1 MKNDGKI
8 NRRNLIKKS
17 GFLFGGFAVA
27 GLGASAFIWQS
38 DGQNSA
44 IAAEGSFEIERTPD
58 EWKALLTENQYLI
71 LREEKTER
79 PYTSDLLKENRK
91 GTYHCAGCD
100 LAVYPSD
107 TKYESGTGWP
117 SFWASIEN
125 AVRTKPDNTLFTART
140 EVHCRRCGGHFGHIF
155 DDGPEP
161 TGKRHCLNGL
171 ALTFK
176 PA

>member
-1 MKNDGKI
+1 MSDDKNLD
-8 NRRNLIKKS
+8 RRSFLKKN
-17 GFLFGGFAVA
+17 GLM
-27 GLGASAFIWQS
+27 LGAL
-38 DGQNSA
+38 A
-44 IAAEGSFEIERTPD
+44 IAGVGGGGYLLQRTGGSRAVAAEGSFEISRTPE
-58 EWKALLTENQYLI
+58 EWKAQLTENQYLV

-79 PYTSDLLKENRK
+79 PYTSDLLEEKRE

-100 LAVYPSD
+100 LAVYSSTTKFNSD
-107 TKYESGTGWP
+107 TGWP
-117 SFWASIEN
+117 SYWASIEN

-161 TGKRHCLNGL
+161 TGKRHCLNGI

-176 PA
+176 AA